1 MVSMFVRRQWYDVND
16 SLCSDCSNIKK
27 YRKLF
32 FDILFAKLMTKRKY
46 ATTFGTK
53 HNNNNSN
60 NNMIMITGCLKFMHR
75 SKRSA

>member
-1 MVSMFVRRQWYDVND
+1 MMSMYIRRQWYDVND

-27 YRKLF
+27 YRKFL

-60 NNMIMITGCLKFMHR
+60 NNNMIVITVPEVYVQI
-75 SKRSA
+75 SA

>member
-1 MVSMFVRRQWYDVND
+1 MYIRRQWYDVND

-27 YRKLF
+27 YRKFL

-53 HNNNNSN
+53 HNNNTSN
-60 NNMIMITGCLKFMHR
+60 NNMIVITVPEVYAQIKAQRVTQM
-75 SKRSA
+75 